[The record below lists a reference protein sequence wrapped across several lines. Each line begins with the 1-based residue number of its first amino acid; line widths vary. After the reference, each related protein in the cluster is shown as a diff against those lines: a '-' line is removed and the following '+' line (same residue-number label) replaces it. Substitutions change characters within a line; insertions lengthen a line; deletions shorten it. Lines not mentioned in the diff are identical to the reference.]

1 MKSRQTTTLAEQ
13 FERPAHDIESL
24 LLGADLVSSALDVS
38 EVAEV
43 NLDEL
48 HIGGGVDLWPY
59 E

>member
-1 MKSRQTTTLAEQ
+1 MKSRQTTTLADQ
-13 FERPAHDIESL
+13 FIRPTHDVESL
-24 LLGADLVSSALDVS
+24 LLGADLVSSTLDVS

-48 HIGGGVDLWPY
+48 DVGSGVNLWPY

>member
-13 FERPAHDIESL
+13 FKRPAHDVESL

-48 HIGGGVDLWPY
+48 DVGGGVNLWSY